1 MASRVLDWIE
11 PHDNPGGVVY
21 GTLIIGAVL
30 ASESA
35 RRENLLDTVG
45 ATVIAL
51 ILYWLAHSYAQTL
64 GDRLDHQVPLTAAGL
79 ARSVVHDRAIVRG
92 AVIPILALLIASG
105 LGASLSSS
113 VLIAVWTSA
122 LTILAFEVLAGIR
135 AELQGAELAVQVCA
149 GALMGLAIIAL
160 RTLLH

>member
-11 PHDNPGGVVY
+11 PHDNPAGVVY

-35 RRENLLDTVG
+35 RRENLLETVG
-45 ATVIAL
+45 ATVLAL

-64 GDRLDHQVPLTAAGL
+64 GDRLDRQVPLTAARL
-79 ARSVVHDRAIVRG
+79 ARSLVHDRAIVRG
-92 AVIPILALLIASG
+92 AVIPILALLLASG
-105 LGASLSSS
+105 LGASLSTS

-122 LTILAFEVLAGIR
+122 LTILAFEVLAGVR
-135 AELQGAELAVQVCA
+135 AELAGAELAVQVCA